1 MLCTVFSM
9 LNWIRW
15 NRTLVI
21 SFLVGALLVSGGAY
35 TIKAIQSANSTAAY
49 ALTVEEVLSCE
60 TAPCV
65 TSAIAAADG
74 KDLTGLLDEL
84 SKQAKPL
91 SLQPASLTNSG
102 GLCGIAG
109 KEIGRRVAADMS
121 PGDAAKTISEITL
134 TVTEQDSV
142 VAYPCQLGFVTGIGE
157 KLAASVGPDNIQA
170 GVAALCPD
178 QAKETTSDRISY
190 DIKDTLCSRAA
201 GVMTVYASSNSF
213 TWETSVDGCNGISE
227 NNVVP
232 CLNAAAAEL
241 RNVATEPKVELA
253 DCTESKRPGF
263 CELIVASIKVSP
275 QSETLAASDNPLQS
289 FESICKTATSLEA
302 CRHGYILGVVPS
314 VQFIDVCGKMG
325 SLSTLCE
332 DVVLTRTASA
342 YLRISNKRGE
352 GISIM
357 CVSLPVKTRERCDK
371 VVDGILDYRFENGL
385 V

>member
-1 MLCTVFSM
+1 M

-21 SFLVGALLVSGGAY
+21 SFLVGALLVGGGAY
-35 TIKAIQSANSTAAY
+35 TIKAIESANSTAAY

-60 TAPCV
+60 TETCV
-65 TSAIAAADG
+65 ISAIASADD

-84 SKQAKPL
+84 SKQTKPL
-91 SLQPASLTNSG
+91 NLQPNSLTASG

-109 KEIGRRVAADMS
+109 KEIGRKIAANMA
-121 PGDAAKTISEITL
+121 PGEASKIISEITL
-134 TVTEQDSV
+134 TVTEQESV

-157 KLAASVGPDNIQA
+157 TLGASVGTEKIQA

-178 QAKETTSDRISY
+178 QTQGATSDRISY
-190 DIKDTLCSRAA
+190 DVKDTLCSRAA
-201 GVMTVYASSNSF
+201 GVMTVFASPNSY
-213 TWETSVDGCNGISE
+213 TWQTSVDGCNGVSE
-227 NNVVP
+227 SNVVP

-241 RNVATEPKVELA
+241 RTVATEPRIELA
-253 DCTESKRPGF
+253 DCVESKRPGF

-275 QSETLAASDNPLQS
+275 EGETLAASDNPLQS

-302 CRHGYILGVVPS
+302 CRHGYIIGIVPT
-314 VQFIDVCGKMG
+314 VENIDVCGKMG

-332 DVVLTRTASA
+332 DVVLTRTASV

-352 GISIM
+352 GINIM
-357 CVSLPVKTRERCDK
+357 CLSLPVKTRERCDK
-371 VVDGILDYRFENGL
+371 IVDGILDYRYENGL